1 MSDKIKRI
9 AEARQKKG
17 WTQEE
22 IKEFA
27 KRRSKELKNITKDN
41 EEPAN
46 LASGTQ
52 KTIEEIC
59 KDDEKEDEQDI

>member
-1 MSDKIKRI
+1 MANNIKRL

-17 WTQEE
+17 WTQLE
-22 IKEFA
+22 IEEFA
-27 KRRSKELKNITKDN
+27 KRRSKELKRISQEI
-41 EEPAN
+41 EEPDY

-59 KDDEKEDEQDI
+59 KDEKDDE

>member
-1 MSDKIKRI
+1 MTDADNIKRL

-17 WTQEE
+17 WTQKEIEE
-22 IKEFA
+22 FSE
-27 KRRSKELKNITKDN
+27 RRSRELKEVSKDAD
-41 EEPAN
+41 EPDY

-59 KDDEKEDEQDI
+59 QDDEQND